1 MNTIEGRLRDALREQ
16 AARSPV
22 DPDAWARTVARTG
35 SRRRGRGQDS
45 GWFRFVIPA
54 AAAAAVVAIVAGATV
69 LTGHGSLGG
78 GSGAAAPASP
88 SASGVPAPPGRNDY
102 LIQQDPPVSAIVR
115 VKTSIR
121 GLTSWTFVWFS
132 RVKDDPSGTVLC
144 SETKM
149 TGYPPAGDCWSA
161 QIPAGHAAGRP
172 ADGSSVT
179 LGPASAQVAS
189 VSAQWRGGRGAGTL
203 ISGRGFPARVWL
215 VSDPT
220 PDGSQIV
227 FRNASGLEVGELTDN
242 SALPFTGRPHSQGIT
257 VARYPAGFAG
267 PKPGTIT
274 AYLADGRA
282 EFLDSD
288 NDLVGLSNTPAS
300 DEVGLRVFY
309 GRAPSISTKLVEFL
323 GYAPQNV
330 ARVRLRMADGRQF
343 SARTI
348 AGWPGSGLRLWSFP
362 VPEGLSWTVRYVALG
377 YDAANQVVSQLTV
390 SFTV

>member
-1 MNTIEGRLRDALREQ
+1 MNILEDRLRDALRER
-16 AARSPV
+16 AARSSI
-22 DPDAWARTVARTG
+22 DPDAWARTLARTG
-35 SRRRGRGQDS
+35 SRRRGRAP
-45 GWFRFVIPA
+45 GWSRFLIPA
-54 AAAAAVVAIVAGATV
+54 AAAAAVIAIVVGATA
-69 LTGHGSLGG
+69 LTGHEGLRGAGGTGSV
-78 GSGAAAPASP
+78 SP
-88 SASGVPAPPGRNDY
+88 SSPAAPAPPGRNDY
-102 LIQQDPPVSAIVR
+102 LIQQDPPVSAIVQ

-132 RVKDDPSGTVLC
+132 RLKADPSGTVLC
-144 SETKM
+144 SETKV
-149 TGYPPAGDCWSA
+149 TGYPTAGDCWSA

-172 ADGSSVT
+172 EDSSSVT

-189 VSAQWRGGRGAGTL
+189 VSAQWPGGHGAGTL

-215 VSDPT
+215 VSDPV

-227 FRNASGLEVGELTDN
+227 FRNARGLEVGELTDSSGIT
-242 SALPFTGRPHSQGIT
+242 SAVRRHGQGIT
-257 VARYPAGFAG
+257 VARYPDGFAG
-267 PKPGTIT
+267 PTPGTIT

-282 EFLDSD
+282 EFWDSD
-288 NDLVGLSNTPAS
+288 SGLAGLSNTLAS

-309 GRAPSISTKLVEFL
+309 GRAEPPISTKLVEFL

-330 ARVRLRMADGRQF
+330 ARVTLRMADGRQF

-390 SFTV
+390 SFTQ